1 MFIRKNVS
9 QGTKVNEQEHQEL
22 LERMNAFQQQKNVTY
37 VKGATVEQV
46 LKELESCDEVVCKL
60 KDGSILRVRE
70 NVVYING
77 ILADSVEP
85 TSEESTSEYI
95 VDYEIQRLVEL
106 KPNIVFDKP
115 RQIMKKAPVYT
126 NTPISNSFTGRQ
138 AFIKI
143 LEKYLNWEF

>member
-1 MFIRKNVS
+1 MFIKKSIS
-9 QGTKVNEQEHQEL
+9 QGTKVNEQEHLEL
-22 LERMNAFQQQKNVTY
+22 LEKMNNFQQQKKVTY

-46 LKELESCDEVVCKL
+46 LKELENCDEVVCKL
-60 KDGSILRVRE
+60 EDGSILRVRE

-95 VDYEIQRLVEL
+95 VDYETQRLVEL

-126 NTPISNSFTGRQ
+126 NTPISNSFTGKQ
-138 AFIKI
+138 KFVSI
-143 LEKYLNWEF
+143 LEKYLD